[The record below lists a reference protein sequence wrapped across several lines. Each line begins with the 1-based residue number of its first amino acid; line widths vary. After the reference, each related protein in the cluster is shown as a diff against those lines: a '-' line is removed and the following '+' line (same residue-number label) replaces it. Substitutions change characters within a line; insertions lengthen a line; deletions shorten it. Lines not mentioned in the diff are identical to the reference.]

1 MLVQFSSYNLA
12 LQWNSFL
19 GLNHNKT
26 QLIKFLVPEWE
37 KKNITEKIIYVTNG
51 EKCVCSNDNQGVPA
65 LYCLQEE
72 ADTRITLHAKHA
84 SDRYRDIVIHTPD
97 TDVVVLA
104 ITFSKD
110 IDSNVL
116 VKAGVKN
123 KARIIF
129 IERTIDKLVK
139 RFSLKNIS
147 SATDAILGLNTFTG
161 CDTVSAFWRK

>member
-1 MLVQFSSYNLA
+1 MNVIEDAQVLYHLRKIVGNHVA

-84 SDRYRDIVIHTPD
+84 SDPH
-97 TDVVVLA
+97 
-104 ITFSKD
+104 
-110 IDSNVL
+110 
-116 VKAGVKN
+116 
-123 KARIIF
+123 
-129 IERTIDKLVK
+129 
-139 RFSLKNIS
+139 
-147 SATDAILGLNTFTG
+147 
-161 CDTVSAFWRK
+161 